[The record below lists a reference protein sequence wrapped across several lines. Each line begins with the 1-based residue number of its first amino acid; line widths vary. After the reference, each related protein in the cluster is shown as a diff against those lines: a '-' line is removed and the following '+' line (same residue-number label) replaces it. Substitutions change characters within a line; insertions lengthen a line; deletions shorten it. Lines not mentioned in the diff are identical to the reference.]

1 MEINTPASFSHPDGP
16 AMRAIVRVTLCL
28 FAIPLLS
35 LTPTAAAE
43 QVSFRNHVSAILSRS
58 GCNAG
63 SCHGNL
69 TGKGGLK
76 LSIRGEDPAFDYAA
90 LTREMLGRR
99 VNPLHPVDSLL
110 LHKATGELPHG
121 GGIRFDRSSHE
132 YHVVRSW
139 IAQGCRYDAETPLPT
154 RLQVTPTRAV
164 LFAPQNRV
172 VIRALATFPDGSQRD
187 VTNLA
192 TFETTAI
199 GIVNV
204 TPAGEVVRERDGE
217 VVVLVR
223 YLNQQVPVSL
233 AFLPDRPA
241 ARLESFVPN
250 SELDRL
256 NVDLWRELRIE
267 PAAPVSDEVFIRRAY
282 LDACGILP
290 PAVEVRR
297 FLANT
302 DSHKREKLVDELLD
316 RPEFADYW
324 AQKWSD
330 VLRNEEKALDRKG
343 VQIFYRW
350 IRNWLAEDRPLNDF
364 AREVLTARGS
374 TYQNAPAN
382 FYRAIRDPYQRAESV
397 AQVFLGLRIS
407 CARCHNHP
415 FDVWTQDDYH
425 RFSALFNRI
434 DYRILAN
441 DRRDALDKHEF
452 VGEQIVLSLPSG
464 ELPLPRGGKA
474 VPAFLG
480 AATPDLSGRADRL
493 AAVANW
499 VADPANP
506 FFARTQ
512 ANRIWFHLF
521 GQGIVEPNDDFKIA
535 NPPSHPALLDHLAH
549 QFAAGGYRLR
559 PIVRYIMTSQTYQ
572 RSSQINAT
580 NAADDTTHFSR
591 AVVHPLEAEQLLDGL
606 STILA
611 VPVKFPG
618 YPASTR
624 AGELP
629 APAQV
634 GRRYAE
640 TPGSRFLRVF
650 GKPERLLT
658 CECER
663 SEDPGMLQAFQML
676 TGELLNDMLRR
687 PDNRIGRALERG
699 TSDAALLDEFY
710 LAALARYPRP
720 AEREKLLAYL
730 QSTPDRR
737 AGWEDIAWGLFNSKE
752 FLLRR

>member
-1 MEINTPASFSHPDGP
+1 MRVSVPVTVSTLIINLILLTPAS
-16 AMRAIVRVTLCL
+16 
-28 FAIPLLS
+28 
-35 LTPTAAAE
+35 AE
-43 QVSFRNHVSAILSRS
+43 EVVSFRNHVSAILSRS

-76 LSIRGEDPAFDYAA
+76 LSIRGEDAAFDYAA

-99 VNPLHPVDSLL
+99 VNVLHPAVSLL

-121 GGIRFDRSSHE
+121 GGIRFDRGSHE
-132 YHVVRSW
+132 YRVLRAW
-139 IAQGCRYDAETPLPT
+139 IAQGCRYDANTQPPT
-154 RLQVTPTRAV
+154 RLTVTPTRAV
-164 LFAPQNRV
+164 LFAPQDRV
-172 VIRALATFPDGSQRD
+172 SIRAVATFPDGSQRD

-192 TFETTAI
+192 TFETTAV
-199 GIVNV
+199 GIVQV
-204 TPAGEVVRERDGE
+204 QPTGEAIREREGE

-241 ARLESFVPN
+241 ARLESFAPH

-256 NVDLWRELRIE
+256 NADLWRELRIE
-267 PAAPVSDEVFIRRAY
+267 PSAPVSDAVFMRRAY

-290 PAVEVRR
+290 TAPEVRQ
-297 FLANT
+297 FLADT
-302 DSHKREKLVDELLD
+302 DPAKREKLVDSLLI

-330 VLRNEEKALDRKG
+330 ILRNEEKSLDRKG

-350 IRNWLAEDRPLNDF
+350 IRNWLAEDRPLHDF

-374 TYQNAPAN
+374 TYQNPPAN

-425 RFSALFNRI
+425 QFAALFNRI
-434 DYRILAN
+434 DYRVLAN
-441 DRRDALDKHEF
+441 NRRDALDKHEF
-452 VGEQIVLSLPSG
+452 VGEQIVLARPSG

-480 AATPDLSGRADRL
+480 STTPNLSGRADRL
-493 AAVANW
+493 AAVADW
-499 VADPANP
+499 VADPNNP

-535 NPPSHPALLDHLAH
+535 NPPSHPALLDHLAK
-549 QFAAGGYRLR
+549 QFAATGYRLR
-559 PIVRYIMTSQTYQ
+559 PLVRYIMTSQTYQ
-572 RSSQINAT
+572 RSSRINAT
-580 NAADDTTHFSR
+580 NAADSTTHFSR

-606 STILA
+606 SAILA
-611 VPVKFPG
+611 VPVQFPG
-618 YPASTR
+618 YPTATR

-687 PDNRIGRALERG
+687 PNNRIGRALEQG
-699 TSDAALLDEFY
+699 TPDTVLLEEFF
-710 LAALARYPRP
+710 LTTLTRYPHP
-720 AEREKLLAYL
+720 AEREKLLQYL
-730 QSTPDRR
+730 KSAPNRR
-737 AGWEDIAWGLFNSKE
+737 AGWEDIVWGLLNSKE